1 MNKWIKDFPML
12 KKNLVY
18 LDNAALLLKPKQV
31 IDAITDFYTNNS
43 ISNRTQ
49 DSLLGIQV
57 NSKINQTRSKVAK
70 LLDCQDDEVIFTSGT
85 TDSLNYASS
94 LFEKLIKKDDEIIL
108 SKLNHSSNIVP
119 WIELAKKTGAKI
131 ILSLNLKKDITKKT
145 KLVCFAQ
152 VNNSFQVLEKIDD
165 IYKKTQEV
173 GAFLINDAAQAIA
186 YQKVSFK
193 NSDVVA
199 FSTNKFYGPTGLGIL
214 AIKKEILDKCDSKR
228 YGGGATEYISAN
240 NEWKSKDSISMHE
253 PGTMNLAGIFGFD
266 AALDYFNSLDLE
278 EVNKYIND
286 LSSYLFNE
294 LAKIDNVRISSRIGD
309 SIILFVV
316 KDIEPQDVASYLGH
330 NNIYVRSG
338 IFCNQYLN
346 RIKDKTYVRISL
358 SFYNTKEDVDKICD
372 AIKKG
377 GDFLGFI

>member
-12 KKNLVY
+12 KQNLVY

-49 DSLLGIQV
+49 DSLIGIQI
-57 NSKINQTRSKVAK
+57 NSKINQTRSKVAE

-94 LFEKLIKKDDEIIL
+94 LFENIIKKDDEIIL
-108 SKLNHSSNIVP
+108 SKLNHSSNIIP

-131 ILSLNLKKDITKKT
+131 ILSLNLKKDINAKT

-193 NSDVVA
+193 NSDVIA

-214 AIKKEILDKCDSKR
+214 AMKKEILDKCGSKR

-253 PGTMNLAGIFGFD
+253 PGTMNLAGIFGFN
-266 AALDYFNSLDLE
+266 AALDYFNSLDLKE
-278 EVNKYIND
+278 INEYIND
-286 LSSYLFNE
+286 LSVYLFHK
-294 LAKIDNVRISSRIGD
+294 LSKIDNVRISSRIGD

-316 KDIEPQDVASYLGH
+316 KGIEPQDVSSYLGH

-358 SFYNTKEDVDKICD
+358 SFYNTKEDIDKICE